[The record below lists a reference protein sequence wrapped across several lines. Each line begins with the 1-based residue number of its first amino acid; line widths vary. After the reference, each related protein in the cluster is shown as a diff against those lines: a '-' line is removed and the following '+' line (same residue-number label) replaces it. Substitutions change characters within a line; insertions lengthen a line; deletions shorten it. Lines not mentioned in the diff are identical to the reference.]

1 MSQKFKATMN
11 PSQQKQQLIWKG
23 MVSALL
29 MLVYLTGCALTSA
42 SPTPLPT
49 STSEPNDQA
58 LSADEIATLSSLE
71 QVDDY
76 PLYTMRYSGV
86 YPGVS
91 LVTASY
97 RQAETVA
104 LETPTACQAY
114 WGCALFAALGDPG
127 NQLYGRNFD
136 WRFSPAV
143 LLFTDPPD
151 GYASVSM
158 VDIEYLGFAGSQAKK
173 LTDLPL
179 EQRRALLEAPSL
191 PFDGMNEKGLAV
203 GMAAVPPGGMRLD
216 PSKKT
221 IDQLMVMREI
231 LDHASTVDEAVQ
243 LLASYNIDMG
253 SVPLHY
259 LIASPDGNSALVEF
273 YQGKMEIFRN
283 EVPWQLATNFLVAA
297 TGGRTQGQCPRYDRL
312 SQRLQETGGSLN
324 VQAAL
329 SLLADVSQESPQ
341 AASPTQWSVVYE
353 MIGGKVD
360 IVMGRNYSGEVH
372 TFQINQAD
380 R

>member
-1 MSQKFKATMN
+1 MN

-158 VDIEYLGFAGSQAKK
+158 VDIEYLGFAGSQAKN

-231 LDHASTVDEAVQ
+231 LDHTSTVDEAVQ